1 MSLDSRTYTGT
12 YARDFEY
19 NRNVKTTLVSW
30 RAACLLALAASP
42 AAADSTL
49 SGVCPD
55 GSIFVV
61 QSRSSVPCANP
72 RFVDAADM
80 PPLRPHL
87 LPRPYTWYVDQEARN
102 PNNPYNLVE
111 AAEKIRAAR
120 LGPKP
125 GSEAARAAQAP
136 PEPPPALNATLR
148 PLPTTPEPPVPG
160 SALLQLADDELRDLV
175 RLIGLR
181 QSDSP
186 AQLEI
191 SDARGAA
198 RMRIQLAYSGAF
210 ESYALA
216 ALGRDPAA
224 NHVIVFASLAESD
237 TDFQPNFFVV
247 QSGRTFRPDP
257 TSPSE
262 LGFLLGE
269 PGKLPAGEL
278 AVGYLIV
285 PSNFD
290 PRAPMELFWNDR
302 SIEAV
307 LAPAA
312 GGVAPSR

>member
-1 MSLDSRTYTGT
+1 VRPTLPSLG
-12 YARDFEY
+12 A
-19 NRNVKTTLVSW
+19 V
-30 RAACLLALAASP
+30 CLLALAAYP

-55 GSIFVV
+55 GSFFVV
-61 QSRSSVPCANP
+61 QSKSSVPCSNP
-72 RFVDAADM
+72 HFVDAADL

-125 GSEAARAAQAP
+125 GSEAERAAQP
-136 PEPPPALNATLR
+136 LPEPPPALNATVR
-148 PLPTTPEPPVPG
+148 KLPTTPEPPAPAP
-160 SALLQLADDELRDLV
+160 ALLQLADDELRDLV

-191 SDARGAA
+191 ADARGDA
-198 RMRIQLAYSGAF
+198 RMRIQLAYSAAF

-216 ALGRDPAA
+216 TLGRDSAA

-237 TDFQPNFFVV
+237 SEFQPNFFVV

-262 LGFLLGE
+262 LGFLLGQA
-269 PGKLPAGEL
+269 GKLPAGEL

-285 PSNFD
+285 PSSFD
-290 PRAPMELFWNDR
+290 PHAAIELFWNDR
-302 SIEAV
+302 SVETV

>member
-1 MSLDSRTYTGT
+1 VGSNLLSLG
-12 YARDFEY
+12 
-19 NRNVKTTLVSW
+19 
-30 RAACLLALAASP
+30 AASFIALAANL

-61 QSRSSVPCANP
+61 QSRGSVPCTNP
-72 RFVDAADM
+72 RFVDSADM

-87 LPRPYTWYVDQEARN
+87 LPRPYAWYVDQETRN

-125 GSEAARAAQAP
+125 GSEAERAALSP
-136 PEPPPALNATLR
+136 PEPAPALNATVR
-148 PLPTTPEPPVPG
+148 PLPTTPEPPAP
-160 SALLQLADDELRDLV
+160 APAMLQLADDELRDLV

-181 QSDSP
+181 QADSP

-191 SDARGAA
+191 ADARGDA
-198 RMRIQLAYSGAF
+198 RMRIQLAYSAAF

-216 ALGRDPAA
+216 TLGPDPAA
-224 NHVIVFASLAESD
+224 SHVIVFAALAESD
-237 TDFQPNFFVV
+237 AEFQPNFFVV

-262 LGFLLGE
+262 LGFLLGAA
-269 PGKLPAGEL
+269 GKLPAGEL
-278 AVGYLIV
+278 AVGYLVV
-285 PSNFD
+285 PASFD
-290 PRAPMELFWNDR
+290 PQAPIELFWNDR
-302 SIEAV
+302 SVETV
-307 LAPAA
+307 LAPQA

>member
-1 MSLDSRTYTGT
+1 MKPRF
-12 YARDFEY
+12 AP
-19 NRNVKTTLVSW
+19 LVASS
-30 RAACLLALAASP
+30 LLAFAAP
-42 AAADSTL
+42 FAAADSTL

-55 GSIFVV
+55 GSFFIV
-61 QSRSSVPCANP
+61 QSRSAVPCANP
-72 RFVDAADM
+72 RFVDADEM

-87 LPRPYTWYVDQEARN
+87 LPRPYAWYVDQEARN

-120 LGPKP
+120 QGQKA
-125 GSEAARAAQAP
+125 GSAGEQTQAARA
-136 PEPPPALNATLR
+136 PEPAPAQNATAQ
-148 PLPTTPEPPVPG
+148 PLTARPEPAAPV
-160 SALLQLADDELRDLV
+160 ALLELADDELRDLV

-181 QSDSP
+181 QMDSP
-186 AQLEI
+186 AQLSI
-191 SDARGAA
+191 SDARGDA
-198 RMRIQLAYSGAF
+198 RMRIQLAYSASF
-210 ESYALA
+210 ESYALG

-224 NHVIVFASLAESD
+224 SHVIVFAALAESD

-262 LGFLLGE
+262 LGFLLGA

-285 PSNFD
+285 PATFD
-290 PRAPMELFWNDR
+290 PHAAMELFWNDR
-302 SIEAV
+302 SVETV

-312 GGVAPSR
+312 GGAAPSR

>member
-1 MSLDSRTYTGT
+1 MKPTLHSLG
-12 YARDFEY
+12 
-19 NRNVKTTLVSW
+19 
-30 RAACLLALAASP
+30 AACLLALTALP

-55 GSIFVV
+55 GSFFVV

-72 RFVDAADM
+72 RFADAADL

-87 LPRPYTWYVDQEARN
+87 LPRPYTWYVDQETRN

-125 GSEAARAAQAP
+125 GAETAQTA
-136 PEPPPALNATLR
+136 PEPAPALNATAGT
-148 PLPTTPEPPVPG
+148 LPTPSEPPVAGP
-160 SALLQLADDELRDLV
+160 ALLQLADDELRDLV

-191 SDARGAA
+191 ADARGDA
-198 RMRIQLAYSGAF
+198 RLRIQLAYSAAF

-216 ALGRDPAA
+216 TLGRDPAA
-224 NHVIVFASLAESD
+224 SHVIVFASLAESD
-237 TDFQPNFFVV
+237 TEFQPNFFVV

-262 LGFLLGE
+262 LGFLLGA
-269 PGKLPAGEL
+269 PGTLPAGEL
-278 AVGYLIV
+278 AVGYLVV
-285 PSNFD
+285 PSTFD
-290 PRAPMELFWNDR
+290 PHAAMELFWNDR
-302 SIEAV
+302 SIETV

>member
-1 MSLDSRTYTGT
+1 MRAVRPTLSRLG
-12 YARDFEY
+12 A
-19 NRNVKTTLVSW
+19 TLVLVF
-30 RAACLLALAASP
+30 AAWP
-42 AAADSTL
+42 AAAETL

-55 GSIFVV
+55 GSFFVV
-61 QSRSSVPCANP
+61 QSRSSVPCSNP
-72 RFVDAADM
+72 HFADPADM

-87 LPRPYTWYVDQEARN
+87 LPRPYTWYVDQETRN

-125 GSEAARAAQAP
+125 GTEAAQTAA
-136 PEPPPALNATLR
+136 EPPPAHNATAGKL
-148 PLPTTPEPPVPG
+148 TAAPEPPAP
-160 SALLQLADDELRDLV
+160 APAILTLADDELRDLV
-175 RLIGLR
+175 RIIGLR

-186 AQLEI
+186 AQFEI
-191 SDARGAA
+191 GDARGDA
-198 RMRIQLAYSGAF
+198 RLRIQLAYSASF

-216 ALGRDPAA
+216 TLGRDPAA

-247 QSGRTFRPDP
+247 QSGRTYRPDP

-269 PGKLPAGEL
+269 AGALPAGEL

-285 PSNFD
+285 PSTFD
-290 PRAPMELFWNDR
+290 PHAPMELFWNDR
-302 SIEAV
+302 SIETV
-307 LAPAA
+307 LAPAT

>member
-1 MSLDSRTYTGT
+1 MKPALPKLIAS
-12 YARDFEY
+12 
-19 NRNVKTTLVSW
+19 
-30 RAACLLALAASP
+30 CLLGLAAP
-42 AAADSTL
+42 FAAADSTL

-55 GSIFVV
+55 GSFFVV
-61 QSRSSVPCANP
+61 QSRSSVPCAHP

-80 PPLRPHL
+80 PPVRPYL
-87 LPRPYTWYVDQEARN
+87 LPRPYTWYVDQESRN

-125 GSEAARAAQAP
+125 GSEEERAAQAR
-136 PEPPPALNATLR
+136 PEPPPAHNATVQ
-148 PLPTTPEPPVPG
+148 PLPTTPQPLATSP
-160 SALLQLADDELRDLV
+160 ALLQLPDDELRDLV

-181 QSDSP
+181 QGDSP
-186 AQLEI
+186 AQLSI
-191 SDARGAA
+191 SDARGDA
-198 RMRIQLAYSGAF
+198 RMRIQLAYSAAF

-224 NHVIVFASLAESD
+224 NHVIVFAALAESD
-237 TDFQPNFFVV
+237 TEFQPNFFVV

-285 PSNFD
+285 PTTFD
-290 PRAPMELFWNDR
+290 PHAAMELFWNDR
-302 SIEAV
+302 SIETV

>member
-1 MSLDSRTYTGT
+1 
-12 YARDFEY
+12 
-19 NRNVKTTLVSW
+19 VKPTLPSVG
-30 RAACLLALAASP
+30 AACLLALAALP

-55 GSIFVV
+55 GSFFVV

-72 RFVDAADM
+72 HFADAADL

-87 LPRPYTWYVDQEARN
+87 LPRPYTWYVDQETRN

-125 GSEAARAAQAP
+125 GTEAAQAAS
-136 PEPPPALNATLR
+136 EPPTALNATMSRLPAPPAPR
-148 PLPTTPEPPVPG
+148 APDAPLIR
-160 SALLQLADDELRDLV
+160 LADDELRDLV

-181 QSDSP
+181 QGDSP
-186 AQLEI
+186 AQLSI
-191 SDARGAA
+191 ANARGDARL
-198 RMRIQLAYSGAF
+198 RIQLAYSAAF
-210 ESYALA
+210 EGYALA
-216 ALGRDPAA
+216 TLGRNPAA

-237 TDFQPNFFVV
+237 TEFQPNFFVV

-269 PGKLPAGEL
+269 AGKLPAGEL
-278 AVGYLIV
+278 AVGYLVV
-285 PSNFD
+285 PATFD
-290 PRAPMELFWNDR
+290 PQAPMELFWNDR
-302 SIEAV
+302 SIESV

>member
-1 MSLDSRTYTGT
+1 LG
-12 YARDFEY
+12 
-19 NRNVKTTLVSW
+19 
-30 RAACLLALAASP
+30 AACLLALAANL

-61 QSRSSVPCANP
+61 QSRGSVPCSNP
-72 RFVDAADM
+72 RFVDSADL

-102 PNNPYNLVE
+102 PNNPYNLVD

-120 LGPKP
+120 LGSKP
-125 GSEAARAAQAP
+125 ESESDRAAQAP
-136 PEPPPALNATLR
+136 PLSAPERNAALR
-148 PLPTTPEPPVPG
+148 PPTPEPPVPTP
-160 SALLQLADDELRDLV
+160 AVLQLPDDELRDLV

-181 QSDSP
+181 QADSP

-191 SDARGAA
+191 ADARGDE
-198 RMRIQLAYSGAF
+198 RMRIQLAYSAAF
-210 ESYALA
+210 EAYALST
-216 ALGRDPAA
+216 LGRDPAA

-237 TDFQPNFFVV
+237 TQFQPNFFVV
-247 QSGRTFRPDP
+247 QNGRTFRPDP

-269 PGKLPAGEL
+269 AGKLPAGEL
-278 AVGYLIV
+278 AVGYLVV
-285 PSNFD
+285 PASFD
-290 PRAPMELFWNDR
+290 PQAAIELFWNDR
-302 SIEAV
+302 SIETV

-312 GGVAPSR
+312 GGVTPPG

>member
-1 MSLDSRTYTGT
+1 MR
-12 YARDFEY
+12 
-19 NRNVKTTLVSW
+19 TTLPSLCV
-30 RAACLLALAASP
+30 AGFLALAAWP

-55 GSIFVV
+55 GSFFVV

-72 RFVDAADM
+72 RFADAADL

-87 LPRPYTWYVDQEARN
+87 LPRPYTWYVDQETRN

-125 GSEAARAAQAP
+125 GSESAQTA
-136 PEPPPALNATLR
+136 PEPPPARNATVSK
-148 PLPTTPEPPVPG
+148 LPTTPEPPAPG
-160 SALLQLADDELRDLV
+160 APLIQLADDELRDLV

-186 AQLEI
+186 AQLAVA
-191 SDARGAA
+191 DARGDA
-198 RMRIQLAYSGAF
+198 RLRIQLAYSAAF
-210 ESYALA
+210 ESFALA
-216 ALGRDPAA
+216 TLGRDPAA

-237 TDFQPNFFVV
+237 TEFQPNFFAV
-247 QSGRTFRPDP
+247 QGGRTFRPDP

-278 AVGYLIV
+278 AVGYLVV
-285 PSNFD
+285 PSTFD
-290 PRAPMELFWNDR
+290 PHAAMELFWNDR
-302 SIEAV
+302 SIETV
-307 LAPAA
+307 LAPEA

>member
-1 MSLDSRTYTGT
+1 LG
-12 YARDFEY
+12 
-19 NRNVKTTLVSW
+19 
-30 RAACLLALAASP
+30 AACLLALAANL

-61 QSRSSVPCANP
+61 QSRGSVPCSNP
-72 RFVDAADM
+72 RFVDSADL

-102 PNNPYNLVE
+102 PNNPYNLVD

-120 LGPKP
+120 LGSKP
-125 GSEAARAAQAP
+125 ESESDRAAQAP
-136 PEPPPALNATLR
+136 PLSAPERNAAVRPP
-148 PLPTTPEPPVPG
+148 TPEPPVPTP
-160 SALLQLADDELRDLV
+160 AVLQLPDDELRDLV

-181 QSDSP
+181 QADSP

-191 SDARGAA
+191 ADARGDE
-198 RMRIQLAYSGAF
+198 RMRIQLAYSAAF
-210 ESYALA
+210 EAYALA
-216 ALGRDPAA
+216 TLGRDPAA

-237 TDFQPNFFVV
+237 TQFQPNFFVV
-247 QSGRTFRPDP
+247 QNGRTFRPDP

-269 PGKLPAGEL
+269 AGKLPAGEL
-278 AVGYLIV
+278 AVGYLVV
-285 PSNFD
+285 PASFD
-290 PRAPMELFWNDR
+290 PQAAIELFWNDR
-302 SIEAV
+302 SIETV

-312 GGVAPSR
+312 GGVTPPG